1 MTIRRHYGLRGIIMV
16 LATSACARTAGAT
29 IEDQPPPNGCEQVRD
44 GGTLGA
50 IAFASSDFPPLQLEI
65 LTPFEPTAFQSAG
78 RTYVIYEL
86 HFRNYARNSLTLRR
100 LDVIDAEMVG
110 AEPIATFESE
120 RLDELLWSSQ
130 LWSSGAQSASDE
142 SGNGVELAANEGVV
156 ALMCLAFDGDAGL
169 PDRLSHRVQTDN
181 GVAQGPI
188 ISTHYRDLTVIGP
201 PVAGSN
207 WFAAGAPSN
216 DSHHR
221 VALLII
227 DGRAQISTR
236 YGIDWGQMEDGATFS
251 GDELDNRSYHAF
263 GEEVLAVADGTVV
276 TVKDGFPDNVPRTAA
291 GFRPAVPLTTSEA
304 HLGNAIVID
313 LGGERFALY
322 AHLQAG
328 SLRVKE
334 GDHVQRGQMLARIGS
349 SGDSRQPHLH
359 FHVATTPN
367 LWAAEGVPYLID
379 QYRVKLTDDTWETRT
394 RELPLR
400 DMLIDFGQ
408 AQHEL

>member
-1 MTIRRHYGLRGIIMV
+1 MAIQRRYGLRGIIVV
-16 LATSACARTAGAT
+16 LAASACARAAGAT
-29 IEDQPPPNGCEQVRD
+29 IEDQPPSNGCEQVQD

-50 IAFASSDFPPLQLEI
+50 IAFAPSDFPPLQLEM

-86 HFRNYARNSLTLRR
+86 HFRNYTRNSLTLRR

-120 RLDELLWSSQ
+120 RLDALLRSR
-130 LWSSGAQSASDE
+130 GAQSASDE
-142 SGNGVELAANEGVV
+142 SGNGVQLAANEGVV

-181 GVAQGPI
+181 AVAQGPV
-188 ISTHYRDLTVIGP
+188 ISTQYGDLTVIGP

-221 VALLII
+221 VQLLIF
-227 DGRAQISTR
+227 DGRAQISSR

-276 TVKDGFPDNVPRTAA
+276 SVKDGFPNNVPRTAA

-304 HLGNAIVID
+304 HIGNAIVID

-367 LWAAEGVPYLID
+367 GFAAEGVPYLID
-379 QYRVKLTDDTWETRT
+379 QYRVKLTDNTWETRT
-394 RELPLR
+394 RELPLS
-400 DMLIDFGQ
+400 DMLIEFGQ
-408 AQHEL
+408 ASGRDD

>member
-1 MTIRRHYGLRGIIMV
+1 MTIRYSCNPLEASVV
-16 LATSACARTAGAT
+16 LWTALVWSTAGGAT
-29 IEDQPPPNGCEQVRD
+29 IEDQPPPNSCKLIEQSQSARPANA
-44 GGTLGA
+44 G
-50 IAFASSDFPPLQLEI
+50 INSIFPPLQLEM

-86 HFRNYARNSLTLRR
+86 HFRNYARNSLTLLR

-120 RLDELLWSSQ
+120 RLDELLWSS
-130 LWSSGAQSASDE
+130 GAQSASDE
-142 SGNGVELAANEGVV
+142 SGNGVQLAANEGVV

-181 GVAQGPI
+181 AVAQGPI
-188 ISTHYRDLTVIGP
+188 ISTQYRDLTVIGP

-221 VALLII
+221 VQLLII
-227 DGRAQISTR
+227 DGRAQIPSR
-236 YGIDWGQMEDGATFS
+236 YAIDWGQMEDGASFS

-276 TVKDGFPDNVPRTAA
+276 SVKDGFPNNVPRTAA

-304 HLGNAIVID
+304 HAGNAIVID

-322 AHLQAG
+322 AHLQEG
-328 SLRVKE
+328 SLRVRE
-334 GDHVQRGQMLARIGS
+334 GDHVQRGQILARIGS

-367 LWAAEGVPYLID
+367 GFAAEGVPYLID
-379 QYRVKLTDDTWETRT
+379 QYRVRLPDDTWETRR
-394 RELPLR
+394 RELPLS

-408 AQHEL
+408 ALPEP

>member
-1 MTIRRHYGLRGIIMV
+1 
-16 LATSACARTAGAT
+16 
-29 IEDQPPPNGCEQVRD
+29 
-44 GGTLGA
+44 
-50 IAFASSDFPPLQLEI
+50 
-65 LTPFEPTAFQSAG
+65 
-78 RTYVIYEL
+78 
-86 HFRNYARNSLTLRR
+86 
-100 LDVIDAEMVG
+100 MVG
-110 AEPIATFESE
+110 AEPIASFESE
-120 RLDELLWSSQ
+120 RLDALLRFG
-130 LWSSGAQSASDE
+130 GAQSASDE

-169 PDRLSHRVQTDN
+169 PDRLSHRVQTDSA
-181 GVAQGPI
+181 VAQGPV

-221 VALLII
+221 VQLLII
-227 DGRAQISTR
+227 DGRAQIPTR

-276 TVKDGFPDNVPRTAA
+276 SVKDGFPNNVPRTAA

-304 HLGNAIVID
+304 HIGNAIVID

-367 LWAAEGVPYLID
+367 AFAAEGVPYLID

-408 AQHEL
+408 AQHEP